1 MDCIIITNHVLPG
14 VWLNDD
20 YDVVCVV
27 LKSSRVFTCNISL
40 LKEACKGFLQLMY
53 VSGQY

>member
-20 YDVVCVV
+20 CDVVCVV
-27 LKSSRVFTCNISL
+27 LFSRVFTCNISL

>member
-1 MDCIIITNHVLPG
+1 MDCIIITNDVLPG

-27 LKSSRVFTCNISL
+27 LFSRVFACNISL
-40 LKEACKGFLQLMY
+40 PKEACKGFLQLMH